1 MEHGSKSEY
10 YEKYR
15 DAMANLIQKALLD
28 KSELFF
34 KDANYT
40 YYGAY
45 GAFLLTQVRKTLR
58 YDFDFV

>member
-1 MEHGSKSEY
+1 MEHGSSSEY

-15 DAMANLIQKALLD
+15 DAMADPIQKALLD
-28 KSELFF
+28 ESELFF

-40 YYGAY
+40 YYGVY
-45 GAFLLTQVRKTLR
+45 GVFVFTHVRKTLQ